1 MQAPPLPNQ
10 LVTDRA
16 PHIEADASQKP
27 SSSRMKFSGLQS
39 QQHGKHTSECDL
51 ARKSWRS
58 VDCMYPAVSRFLKA
72 YGPWHHLCPILL
84 WFVLSCC
91 VPALFRPCIAPVAP
105 LYRPMYR
112 PCIAPVSPLYRPCI
126 APVSPLCRPCVAP
139 VAPMYLPLCC
149 VFVCVFVFLFFFVF

>member
-112 PCIAPVSPLYRPCI
+112 PLYRPCIAPLSPLYRPCI
-126 APVSPLCRPCVAP
+126 APVSPLCRPCCANVSP
-139 VAPMYLPLCC
+139 PLLC
-149 VFVCVFVFLFFFVF
+149 VCVCFCFLFFFVF